1 MDLSNKFNNLDPR
14 RDNARLGHLLKGK
27 LDLHAHARKN
37 PLTKQLSDHRAS
49 ALAAIND
56 TNWMLS
62 GSFPVDGNFA
72 RQPVF
77 ERHGVKFV

>member
-1 MDLSNKFNNLDPR
+1 MDLSNKFNNQDLR

-27 LDLHAHARKN
+27 LDLNAHIRKN

-49 ALAAIND
+49 ALAAIGD

-62 GSFPVDGNFA
+62 GSFPIEGSFA
-72 RQPVF
+72 RQPAF